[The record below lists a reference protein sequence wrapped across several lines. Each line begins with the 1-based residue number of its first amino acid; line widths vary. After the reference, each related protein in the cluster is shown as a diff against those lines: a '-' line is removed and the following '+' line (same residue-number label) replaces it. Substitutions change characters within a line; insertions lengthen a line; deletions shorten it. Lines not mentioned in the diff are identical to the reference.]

1 MTLKHLAREGTFAEL
16 SAYLKNHGSSIN
28 PSDLAAALVAAVLR
42 EDAAIVRLLLEHGA
56 NPNTR
61 IDEGCWSVLDCA
73 VEDHSLEIA
82 RLLVEHGADV
92 NARSED
98 GFTVLHHAVD
108 IEGDG
113 ARQRQTTPKADLT
126 TFLLEHG
133 ADPRLKTS
141 GGESPLD
148 LAIHYEHPDAVALL
162 KERLRALGE

>member
-1 MTLKHLAREGTFAEL
+1 M
-16 SAYLKNHGSSIN
+16 
-28 PSDLAAALVAAVLR
+28 
-42 EDAAIVRLLLEHGA
+42 
-56 NPNTR
+56 
-61 IDEGCWSVLDCA
+61 
-73 VEDHSLEIA
+73 
-82 RLLVEHGADV
+82 